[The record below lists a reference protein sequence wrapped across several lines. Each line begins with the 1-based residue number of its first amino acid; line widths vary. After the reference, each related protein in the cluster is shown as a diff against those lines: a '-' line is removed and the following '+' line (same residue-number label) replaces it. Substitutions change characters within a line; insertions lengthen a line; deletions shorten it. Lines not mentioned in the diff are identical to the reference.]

1 MPATAPARRAALAA
15 LLAAAAVLPTRP
27 LAAQEGELATVDL
40 VVTDSATNTPVVG
53 ARVASSGL
61 RYTAVS
67 DATGRV
73 RLRDLAAGRHQVAIT
88 HPQYA
93 PRARTVDL
101 VAGQTLR
108 LAVAL
113 PATAVALD
121 PLVAEGRSAR
131 LQEFYERVERGTGYS
146 VTREEIERRRPRRVT
161 DIFRGIPN
169 LAVAYT
175 GGRAQLRLG
184 RSSIGNRDCPPTYYL
199 DGTRFNPGN
208 LDVELRPEVI
218 EGVEVYPGN
227 QVPARYRAMDAA
239 CGVILIWTRD
249 RV

>member
-1 MPATAPARRAALAA
+1 MPAIAPTPRVALAA
-15 LLAAAAVLPTRP
+15 LLVAAAAVLPPRP
-27 LAAQEGELATVDL
+27 LSAQESELATVDL
-40 VVTDSATNTPVVG
+40 VVTDSATHAPVVG

-73 RLRDLAAGRHQVAIT
+73 RLRDLSAGRHRVAIT

-93 PRARTVDL
+93 ARERTVE
-101 VAGQTLR
+101 VQAGQTVR

-131 LQEFYERVERGTGYS
+131 LQEFYDRVDRGTGHS
-146 VTREEIERRRPRRVT
+146 VTREEIERRRPRRFT

-169 LAVAYT
+169 LMVASNR
-175 GGRAQLRLG
+175 GRAHIRLG
-184 RSSIGNRDCPPTYYL
+184 RSSVGRECPPTYYL
-199 DGTRFNPGN
+199 DGTRFHPGN
-208 LDVELRPEVI
+208 LDVELRPELI

-227 QVPARYRAMDAA
+227 QVPPRFRASDAA

-249 RV
+249 RS

>member
-1 MPATAPARRAALAA
+1 MPATAPLSRAALAT
-15 LLAAAAVLPTRP
+15 LLMAAAALLPPRP

-40 VVTDSATNTPVVG
+40 VVTDSATSAPVVG

-61 RYTAVS
+61 RYAAVS

-73 RLRDLAAGRHQVAIT
+73 RLRDLAAGRHRVAIT

-93 PRARTVDL
+93 ARERTVEL
-101 VAGQTLR
+101 RAGETLR

-131 LQEFYERVERGTGYS
+131 LQEFYDRADRGTGYS

-169 LAVAYT
+169 LVVAHA
-175 GGRAQLRLG
+175 GGRAQIRLG
-184 RSSIGNRDCPPTYYL
+184 RSSIGRECPPTYYL
-199 DGTRFNPGN
+199 DGVRFNPGN
-208 LDVELRPEVI
+208 LDADLRPELI

-227 QVPARYRAMDAA
+227 QVPARYRASDAA